1 MKKDLDIEEVS
12 GVYIAFVPNRDN
24 WSVYIINNR
33 KEPLETV
40 IVNASG
46 DGKLEGKEKQ
56 TATLRFLLND
66 IPAESVKPFELMMPE
81 SFELSHRYWVSY
93 YIGNRIFDK
102 KFVYTPDMY
111 DEDLQDLPVI
121 GSPGILLT

>member
-1 MKKDLDIEEVS
+1 MKKDLEIEEVS
-12 GVYIAFVPNRDN
+12 GVYVAFLPNRDN

-33 KEPLETV
+33 KEALETV

-46 DGKLEGKEKQ
+46 EGKLEGKEKQ

-66 IPAESVKPFELMMPE
+66 IPAESVKPFEVLMPD
-81 SFELSHRYWVSY
+81 SFKISHRYWVSY
-93 YIGNRIFDK
+93 YVGNRIFDK

-111 DEDLQDLPVI
+111 DDDLQDLPVF

>member
-1 MKKDLDIEEVS
+1 MKKDLDIEEVT
-12 GVYIAFVPNRDN
+12 GVYIAFLPNRDN
-24 WSVYIINNR
+24 WSVYLINNR
-33 KEPLETV
+33 QEQLETV

-46 DGKLEGKEKQ
+46 EGKMEGKEKQ

-66 IPAESVKPFELMMPE
+66 IPAESVKPFELLMPD
-81 SFELSHRYWVSY
+81 SFKLSHRYWVSY
-93 YIGNRIFDK
+93 YVGNRIFDK

-111 DEDLQDLPVI
+111 DEDLQDLPVF

>member
-12 GVYIAFVPNRDN
+12 GVYIAFLPNRDN

-46 DGKLEGKEKQ
+46 EGKLEGKEKQ

-66 IPAESVKPFELMMPE
+66 VPAESVKPFELLMPD
-81 SFELSHRYWVSY
+81 SLKLSHRYWVSY

-111 DEDLQDLPVI
+111 EDDLQDLPVF

>member
-12 GVYIAFVPNRDN
+12 GVYIAFLPNRDN

-33 KEPLETV
+33 KESLET
-40 IVNASG
+40 
-46 DGKLEGKEKQ
+46 
-56 TATLRFLLND
+56 
-66 IPAESVKPFELMMPE
+66 VKPFELLLPD
-81 SFELSHRYWVSY
+81 SLKLSHRYWVSY

-102 KFVYTPDMY
+102 KFVYTPEMY
-111 DEDLQDLPVI
+111 EDDLQDLPVF

>member
-1 MKKDLDIEEVS
+1 MKKDLDIEEVT
-12 GVYIAFVPNRDN
+12 GVYIAFLPNRDN
-24 WSVYIINNR
+24 WSVYLINNR
-33 KEPLETV
+33 KEQLETV

-46 DGKLEGKEKQ
+46 EGKMEGKEKQ

-66 IPAESVKPFELMMPE
+66 IPAESVKPFELLMPD
-81 SFELSHRYWVSY
+81 SFKLSHRYWVSY
-93 YIGNRIFDK
+93 YVGNRIFDK

-111 DEDLQDLPVI
+111 DEDLQDLPVF

>member
-12 GVYIAFVPNRDN
+12 GVYIAFLPNRDN
-24 WSVYIINNR
+24 WSVYIINNG
-33 KEPLETV
+33 KESLETV

-46 DGKLEGKEKQ
+46 EGKLDGKEKQ

-66 IPAESVKPFELMMPE
+66 IPAESVKPFELLLPD
-81 SFELSHRYWVSY
+81 SLKLSHRYWVSY

-102 KFVYTPDMY
+102 KFVYTPEMY
-111 DEDLQDLPVI
+111 EDDLQDLPVF

>member
-1 MKKDLDIEEVS
+1 MKKDLDIEEVT
-12 GVYIAFVPNRDN
+12 GVYIAFLPNRDN

-33 KEPLETV
+33 KEPIETV
-40 IVNASG
+40 IINASG
-46 DGKLEGKEKQ
+46 EGKLQGIEKH

-66 IPAESVKPFELMMPE
+66 IPAESVKPFELLMPD
-81 SFELSHRYWVSY
+81 SLKLSHRYWVSY

-102 KFVYTPDMY
+102 KFVYEPAMY
-111 DEDLQDLPVI
+111 DDDLQDLPVF

>member
-12 GVYIAFVPNRDN
+12 GVYVAFLPNRDN
-24 WSVYIINNR
+24 WSVYIVNNR
-33 KEPLETV
+33 KEPLEAV

-46 DGKLEGKEKQ
+46 EGKLEGKEKQ

-66 IPAESVKPFELMMPE
+66 IPAESVKPFEVLMPD
-81 SFELSHRYWVSY
+81 SFKISHRYWVSY
-93 YIGNRIFDK
+93 YVGNRIFDK

-111 DEDLQDLPVI
+111 DEDLQDLPVF

>member
-12 GVYIAFVPNRDN
+12 GVYIAFLPNRDN

-33 KEPLETV
+33 KDSLETV

-46 DGKLEGKEKQ
+46 EGKLEGKEKQ

-66 IPAESVKPFELMMPE
+66 IPAESVKAFEILLPD
-81 SFELSHRYWVSY
+81 SLKLSHRYWVSY

-102 KFVYTPDMY
+102 KFVYTPEMY
-111 DEDLQDLPVI
+111 EDDLQDLPVF

>member
-1 MKKDLDIEEVS
+1 
-12 GVYIAFVPNRDN
+12 
-24 WSVYIINNR
+24 VYIINNR

-46 DGKLEGKEKQ
+46 EGKLEGKEKQ

-66 IPAESVKPFELMMPE
+66 VPAESVKPFELLMPD
-81 SFELSHRYWVSY
+81 SLKLSHRYWVSY

-102 KFVYTPDMY
+102 KFVYAPDMY
-111 DEDLQDLPVI
+111 DDDLQDLPVF

>member
-12 GVYIAFVPNRDN
+12 GVYIAFLPNRDN
-24 WSVYIINNR
+24 WSVYVINNR
-33 KEPLETV
+33 KEALETV

-46 DGKLEGKEKQ
+46 EGKLEGKEKQ

-66 IPAESVKPFELMMPE
+66 IQAESVKPFELLMPD
-81 SFELSHRYWVSY
+81 SLKISHRYWVSY

-102 KFVYTPDMY
+102 KFVYTPDLY
-111 DEDLQDLPVI
+111 DEDLQDLPVF

>member
-12 GVYIAFVPNRDN
+12 GVYIAFLPNRDN

-33 KEPLETV
+33 KESLETV

-46 DGKLEGKEKQ
+46 EGKLEGKEKQ

-66 IPAESVKPFELMMPE
+66 IPAESVKPFEILLPD
-81 SFELSHRYWVSY
+81 SLKLSHRYWVSY

-102 KFVYTPDMY
+102 KFVYTPEMY
-111 DEDLQDLPVI
+111 EDDLQDLPVF

>member
-1 MKKDLDIEEVS
+1 MKKDLDIQEVI
-12 GVYIAFVPNRDN
+12 GVYIAFLPNRDN

-40 IVNASG
+40 IINASG
-46 DGKLEGKEKQ
+46 EGNVQGQEKH

-66 IPAESVKPFELMMPE
+66 IPAESVKSFEVLMPE
-81 SFELSHRYWVSY
+81 SLKLNHRYWVSY
-93 YIGNRIFDK
+93 YVGNRIFDK
-102 KFVYTPDMY
+102 KFVYTPSMY
-111 DEDLQDLPVI
+111 DDDLQDLPVF

>member
-12 GVYIAFVPNRDN
+12 GVYIAFLPNRDN

-33 KEPLETV
+33 KEALETV

-46 DGKLEGKEKQ
+46 EGKLDGKEKQ

-66 IPAESVKPFELMMPE
+66 IPAESVKPFELLMPE
-81 SFELSHRYWVSY
+81 SLKLSHRYWVSY

-102 KFVYTPDMY
+102 KFIYTPDTY
-111 DEDLQDLPVI
+111 DEDLQDLPVF

>member
-12 GVYIAFVPNRDN
+12 GVYIAFLPNRDN

-33 KEPLETV
+33 KESLETV

-46 DGKLEGKEKQ
+46 EGKLDGKEKQ

-66 IPAESVKPFELMMPE
+66 IPAESVKPFELLLPD
-81 SFELSHRYWVSY
+81 SLKLSHRYWVSY

-102 KFVYTPDMY
+102 KFVYTPEMY
-111 DEDLQDLPVI
+111 EDDLQDLPVF

>member
-1 MKKDLDIEEVS
+1 MKKDLQIEEVS
-12 GVYIAFVPNRDN
+12 GVYIAFLPNRDN

-33 KEPLETV
+33 DEPLETV

-46 DGKLEGKEKQ
+46 EGKLNGKDKQ

-66 IPAESVKPFELMMPE
+66 VPAKSVKPFELLMPE
-81 SFELSHRYWVSY
+81 SLKLSHRYWVSY

-102 KFVYTPDMY
+102 KFLYNPELQED
-111 DEDLQDLPVI
+111 DLQDLPVFE
-121 GSPGILLT
+121 SPGILLI

>member
-12 GVYIAFVPNRDN
+12 GVFIAFLPNRDN

-33 KEPLETV
+33 KDSLETV

-46 DGKLEGKEKQ
+46 EGKLEGKEKQ

-66 IPAESVKPFELMMPE
+66 IPAESVKPFEILLPD
-81 SFELSHRYWVSY
+81 SLKLSHRYWVSY

-102 KFVYTPDMY
+102 KFVYTPEMY
-111 DEDLQDLPVI
+111 EDDLQDLPVF

>member
-12 GVYIAFVPNRDN
+12 GVYIAFLPNRDN

-33 KEPLETV
+33 KESLETV

-46 DGKLEGKEKQ
+46 EGKLEGKEKQ

-66 IPAESVKPFELMMPE
+66 IPAESVKPFEILLPD
-81 SFELSHRYWVSY
+81 SLKLSHRYWVSY

-102 KFVYTPDMY
+102 KFVYTPEMY
-111 DEDLQDLPVI
+111 EDDLQDLPVFA
-121 GSPGILLT
+121 SPGILLT